1 MNERGIDMN
10 KVYINEKKLDLQHRG
25 RSYPWDMVQYKL
37 CYGDIENIEIERVHH
52 NNQSFTKIIVTIDN
66 YYSSPE
72 HILVELI
79 LRDDELI
86 HVKCNRHKISI
97 NNLCVDALLAVV
109 AVNELEISYDELPK
123 KINWE
128 EFVEEKEQK
137 RFIQQSIK
145 ESEEFLNNYRMKYI
159 TDLFAEDLNYHLYV
173 ELHHEL
179 ENDKYLWFSLK
190 ISNGKK
196 SYVIKN
202 VTRFVENLDRKKAEY
217 FGVNNYW
224 KLDYDS
230 FDPDSQKIIDFLHKY
245 VAKNLWQQKCSV
257 FENEIDDFLLLTNE
271 LPTTHCSKH
280 IPKSKLVPT
289 IICENKTDYYEL
301 SLSFCYECT
310 IIMGDTQLY
319 EIGEKDLY
327 WIPLD
332 WQGRCKQL
340 IAKFFEQSSMY
351 VSMDDFYSLYQ
362 EYLQPLSSYIDI
374 QCEDLTS
381 KIVKPENIKIYSDL
395 EENFVKVWGTYD
407 VNDKTYP
414 FFGDLQQYPINI
426 MEVIITKYANSV
438 ENQIAIFKTKGKT
451 LLQFLNEGI
460 PHLQE
465 YGEVFISEALM
476 KLKMHKQ
483 MSLSVGLQM
492 DHQLLKIDL
501 DSNISKDELMS
512 VLQAYRKKKTFYQLK
527 NGDIVSLH
535 GEAIQKFDELVGKMH
550 LSKGEIA
557 ETEIERPIYDAIHF
571 QEWNEELDVR
581 STKNIENYIQKLS
594 QLTQRKAITVN
605 EKYQAIL
612 RPYQIEG
619 VEWMKQLHD
628 LDLNGIL
635 ADDMGLG
642 KTIQVL
648 CLLDLFTNKEDENII
663 ICPSSLMY
671 NWMQEIE
678 KFNIDLD
685 AVCVH
690 GCQEDRKLCI
700 QEKHQLYITTYD
712 YLKRDI
718 GLYRKMN
725 FNYIILDEAHYIK
738 NYITQNAK
746 CVKLLSGKH
755 RLALTG
761 TPIENSLSE
770 LWSIFDFLLPGYLF
784 DQSYF
789 SKHYEKE
796 IQIQKNIEKQ
806 KELKNMI
813 EPFILRRTKDVVLKD
828 LPDKIEKNIWME
840 FNDEEEKLYLAN
852 LMLVNEEL
860 QKQLEFE
867 KVDSIIVLAM
877 MTKLRQL
884 CCEARMVYDQIQQP
898 STKLTACIELIEQFK
913 ENDKKVLVFSS
924 FTKIFDFMIDEF
936 NKKNIKYHMLTGK
949 TSKENRKIEVD
960 EFQHD
965 DSTVFLISLK
975 AGGTGL
981 NLTSAEAVIHFDPWW
996 NISAQNQATDRA
1008 YRIGQKNNV
1017 VVYKMLMKNSIEA
1030 KIHDMQNSKKELS
1043 DALISD
1049 TNMSIAKMDRETLKE
1064 LFSIKK

>member
-1 MNERGIDMN
+1 MSKI
-10 KVYINEKKLDLQHRG
+10 YINEKKLNLQHCG
-25 RSYPWDMVQYKL
+25 RSYPWDIIRYRL
-37 CYGDIENIEIERVHH
+37 YDEDITDIEIKKVQFQ
-52 NNQSFTKIIVTIDN
+52 NQSVLKIIVTIDN
-66 YYSSPE
+66 YYSVFKRTQ
-72 HILVELI
+72 VELI
-79 LRDDELI
+79 VRDDELLN
-86 HVKCNRHKISI
+86 VSCTRHEVFK
-97 NNLCVDALLAVV
+97 NDLCFDVLLAVA
-109 AVNELEISYDELPK
+109 AVNELELTYEELPK
-123 KINWE
+123 KIDWKA
-128 EFVEEKEQK
+128 FVEEKERS
-137 RFIQQSIK
+137 RFIQQSLK
-145 ESEEFLNNYRMKYI
+145 ESEEFLKNYRMKCI
-159 TDLFAEDLNYHLYV
+159 ADIFVEDANYYLYM
-173 ELHHEL
+173 EIHHEL
-179 ENDKYLWFSLK
+179 EDDKYVWFRLK

-196 SYVIKN
+196 SYSIKN
-202 VTRFVENLDRKKAEY
+202 VTRFVEKVDQKKAEY

-224 KLDYDS
+224 KLDYES
-230 FDPDSQKIIDFLHKY
+230 FDQESQKIIDFLRKY
-245 VAKNLWQQKCSV
+245 VTRNLWQQKCSV
-257 FENEIDDFLLLTNE
+257 FENEIDDFLLLTND
-271 LPTTHCSKH
+271 LSDTHCSKH
-280 IPKSKLVPT
+280 IPKSEFVPT
-289 IICENKTDYYEL
+289 IICENKKEYYEL
-301 SLSFCYECT
+301 SLSFHHECI
-310 IIMGDTQLY
+310 IIMGNTQLY
-319 EIGEKDLY
+319 EIREDDVY

-351 VSMDDFYSLYQ
+351 VSINDFYSLYQ
-362 EYLQPLSSYIDI
+362 EYLQLLTSYINI

-407 VNDKTYP
+407 VREKTYS
-414 FFGDLQQYPINI
+414 FFGDMQQYPITI
-426 MEVIITKYANSV
+426 MEAILVKYANSI
-438 ENQIAIFKTKGKT
+438 ENQEAIFKTKGKN
-451 LLQFLNEGI
+451 LLQFLKEGI
-460 PHLQE
+460 PRLQA
-465 YGEVFISEALM
+465 YGDVLISDALM
-476 KLKMHKQ
+476 KLKMQKQ
-483 MSLSVGLQM
+483 MSLSVGIHM

-501 DSNISKDELMS
+501 NSNISKDELMS

-527 NGDIVSLH
+527 NGDIVSLQ
-535 GEAIQKFDELVGKMH
+535 GDAIQKFDELVGKMH
-550 LSKGEIA
+550 LSKGEIV
-557 ETEIERPIYDAIHF
+557 ESEIERPIYDAIHF

-581 STKNIENYIQKLS
+581 STKNVENYIQKLS
-594 QLTQRKAITVN
+594 QLTQRKTMVVN

-619 VEWMKQLHD
+619 VEWMKQLQD

-648 CLLDLFTNKEDENII
+648 CLLDLFTTKADENII

-678 KFNIDLD
+678 KFDIDVD

-690 GCQEDRKLCI
+690 GCQDDRKLSI

-718 GLYRKMN
+718 NLYRKKN
-725 FNYIILDEAHYIK
+725 FNYVILDEAHYIK

-746 CVKLLSGKH
+746 CVKLLNAKH

-806 KELKNMI
+806 KELKTMI
-813 EPFILRRTKDVVLKD
+813 EPFILRRTKDVVLKE
-828 LPDKIEKNIWME
+828 LPDKIEKDVWLE
-840 FNDEEEKLYLAN
+840 FNEEEEKLYLAN

-860 QKQLEFE
+860 QKQFEFE

-884 CCEARMVYDQIQQP
+884 CCEARMVYDQIQQS
-898 STKLTACIELIEQFK
+898 STKLTACIELIEQLK
-913 ENDKKVLVFSS
+913 ENNKKVLVFSS
-924 FTKIFDFMIDEF
+924 FTKTFDFMIEEL

-960 EFQHD
+960 AFQQD

-981 NLTSAEAVIHFDPWW
+981 NLTSAEAVIHLDPWW

-1030 KIHDMQNSKKELS
+1030 KIHEMQNSKKELS

-1049 TNMSIAKMDRETLKE
+1049 TNMSIAKMDKETLKE